1 MPQTSPQIIDN
12 LVEVINYTNPESDA
26 KQTKQDLINREN
38 CDVKMIPQSELA
50 EKFLNWSWIRWS
62 QKDLDF
68 YEKYLQN
75 SEPINDVYGNN
86 IESEKKWGARFWFD
100 KGLVFPKDKIQ
111 DQKSDYQLIKLG
123 KKFEVEYL
131 PNWVS
136 KTDIKLPKGS
146 QGFEVFEQEYKIIWS
161 YDQTLDFY
169 FSDKK
174 IMIPM
179 GLAILT
185 SNNKN
190 EILYLISLLRSILG
204 LKILKLT
211 TGNNENDRYIG
222 KVGVSAIKNFV
233 RVPILDTPQK
243 LEQKQKLIQLAQEL
257 LDAETVALQ
266 DLVDFD
272 DDRILPARFASW
284 EVVENGEIP
293 LLRGGKSEGFDG
305 VFLDSS
311 GETVVASTIIL
322 DSTYKFPIKNQP
334 DLIKQTLEKEIGNSE
349 FSLNQLK
356 NLNVFDKNHQTKIKN
371 QIDELVLGMYQ
382 I

>member
-1 MPQTSPQIIDN
+1 MPQTSPQITDN
-12 LVEVINYTNPESDA
+12 LVEIINYTNPESDA

-86 IESEKKWGARFWFD
+86 IESEKKWGDRFWFD
-100 KGLVFPKDKIQ
+100 KGLVFPKNKIQ

-161 YDQTLDFY
+161 YMNPSY
-169 FSDKK
+169 FHISTKP
-174 IMIPM
+174 IMISFNQVII
-179 GLAILT
+179 GSNNKSELLYLLAILN
-185 SNNKN
+185 SK
-190 EILYLISLLRSILG
+190 LSW
-204 LKILKLT
+204 KILKLQLS
-211 TGNNENDRYIG
+211 NEHEQALILG
-222 KVGVSAIKNFV
+222 IKAIKDYI
-233 RVPILDTPQK
+233 RIPILNTPQK
-243 LEQKQKLIQLAQEL
+243 LELKQKLIQLAQEL

>member
-1 MPQTSPQIIDN
+1 
-12 LVEVINYTNPESDA
+12 
-26 KQTKQDLINREN
+26 
-38 CDVKMIPQSELA
+38 MIPQSELA

-100 KGLVFPKDKIQ
+100 KGLVFPKNKIQ

-131 PNWVS
+131 PSWIS

-161 YDQTLDFY
+161 YMNPSY
-169 FSDKK
+169 FHISTKP
-174 IMIPM
+174 IMISFNQVII
-179 GLAILT
+179 GSNNKSELLYLLAILN
-185 SNNKN
+185 SK
-190 EILYLISLLRSILG
+190 LSW
-204 LKILKLT
+204 KILKLQLS
-211 TGNNENDRYIG
+211 NEHEQALILG
-222 KVGVSAIKNFV
+222 IKAIKDYI
-233 RVPILDTPQK
+233 RIPILNTPQK
-243 LEQKQKLIQLAQEL
+243 LEQKQKLIQLAQGL

-272 DDRILPARFASW
+272 DDRVLPARFGKW
-284 EVVENGEIP
+284 EVSNG
-293 LLRGGKSEGFDG
+293 D
-305 VFLDSS
+305 
-311 GETVVASTIIL
+311 TVVASTIIL

>member
-1 MPQTSPQIIDN
+1 
-12 LVEVINYTNPESDA
+12 
-26 KQTKQDLINREN
+26 
-38 CDVKMIPQSELA
+38 MIPQSELA

>member
-1 MPQTSPQIIDN
+1 
-12 LVEVINYTNPESDA
+12 
-26 KQTKQDLINREN
+26 
-38 CDVKMIPQSELA
+38 
-50 EKFLNWSWIRWS
+50 
-62 QKDLDF
+62 
-68 YEKYLQN
+68 
-75 SEPINDVYGNN
+75 
-86 IESEKKWGARFWFD
+86 
-100 KGLVFPKDKIQ
+100 
-111 DQKSDYQLIKLG
+111 
-123 KKFEVEYL
+123 
-131 PNWVS
+131 
-136 KTDIKLPKGS
+136 
-146 QGFEVFEQEYKIIWS
+146 
-161 YDQTLDFY
+161 
-169 FSDKK
+169 
-174 IMIPM
+174 
-179 GLAILT
+179 
-185 SNNKN
+185 
-190 EILYLISLLRSILG
+190 
-204 LKILKLT
+204 
-211 TGNNENDRYIG
+211 
-222 KVGVSAIKNFV
+222 
-233 RVPILDTPQK
+233 
-243 LEQKQKLIQLAQEL
+243 